1 MIKMTKRKI
10 NIAKKIKIEV
20 TASILNDKNVMMK
33 GKMVNR
39 VYISSE
45 KDTKNIKD
53 RK

>member
-1 MIKMTKRKI
+1 
-10 NIAKKIKIEV
+10 
-20 TASILNDKNVMMK
+20 MMK

-53 RK
+53 RKWFKRAKKNIKQTRVDL